1 MVRWRALILS
11 LKSGDGI
18 PVLVEENEVCQE
30 WKKVQDNTMPKL
42 CHCWNIDRN
51 QIFVFIECKAILLW
65 LCMADR

>member
-42 CHCWNIDRN
+42 CHC
-51 QIFVFIECKAILLW
+51 
-65 LCMADR
+65 